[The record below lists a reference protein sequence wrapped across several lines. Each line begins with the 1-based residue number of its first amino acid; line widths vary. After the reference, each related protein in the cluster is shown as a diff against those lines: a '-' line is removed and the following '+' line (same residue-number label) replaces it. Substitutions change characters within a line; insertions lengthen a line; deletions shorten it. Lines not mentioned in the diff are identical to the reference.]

1 MDISRYIEGGTR
13 LSAEELRP
21 GLSSITF
28 QAERE
33 IYIYTRVCVY
43 RSRFDTR
50 NRCTFQP
57 GHDVVAIAKRRSVV
71 YDAFASSLSRW
82 KDAVVGMIE
91 FGLSTGRGIDFGID
105 DGRGNRG
112 SKTLRSAHKYVNAI
126 QEDNEP
132 LKVVQRRL
140 SGSCVPANLIAVV
153 FTGRVNPIPE
163 GNSSRFLE
171 EIFFRSI
178 LYALLYPLLF
188 ILSDFCPRCKEE
200 YPRFEIR
207 KLERLES
214 SLHENRISNKNV
226 NIRLFVAGKI

>member
-57 GHDVVAIAKRRSVV
+57 GHDCQKEEGDRVV

-82 KDAVVGMIE
+82 KDAKKVGTIE
-91 FGLSTGRGIDFGID
+91 FGLSTGRGG
-105 DGRGNRG
+105 G
-112 SKTLRSAHKYVNAI
+112 
-126 QEDNEP
+126 
-132 LKVVQRRL
+132 
-140 SGSCVPANLIAVV
+140 
-153 FTGRVNPIPE
+153 
-163 GNSSRFLE
+163 
-171 EIFFRSI
+171 SI
-178 LYALLYPLLF
+178 L
-188 ILSDFCPRCKEE
+188 E
-200 YPRFEIR
+200 
-207 KLERLES
+207 
-214 SLHENRISNKNV
+214 
-226 NIRLFVAGKI
+226 